1 MKLVTDSIQF
11 FEKQCLEE
19 SDYVEGQYF
28 FDIMRLPRNKD
39 EAKQMARDFKEE
51 EQSRLANL
59 EYEEDEEEEE
69 MDH

>member
-1 MKLVTDSIQF
+1 
-11 FEKQCLEE
+11 
-19 SDYVEGQYF
+19 
-28 FDIMRLPRNKD
+28 MRLPRNKD